1 MKTGRDPGNFAH
13 VCPSQSHGTFSG
25 CAQAVADAYMK
36 DRNEFVFQ
44 VCKSIDG
51 SYLENVSG
59 LADFRSR
66 AAEKMAEE
74 GDWDED
80 EF

>member
-1 MKTGRDPGNFAH
+1 MTCMSGFSYHSNIVP
-13 VCPSQSHGTFSG
+13 SG
-25 CAQAVADAYMK
+25 CAQAVAEAYKK
-36 DRNEFVFQ
+36 DRNELVYQ

-59 LADFRSR
+59 LADFRSL
-66 AAEKMAEE
+66 AAEKMAAD

-80 EF
+80 DFE

>member
-1 MKTGRDPGNFAH
+1 MVSFNI
-13 VCPSQSHGTFSG
+13 FSPLECTCFLSTG
-25 CAQAVADAYMK
+25 CAQSVAEAYKK
-36 DRNEFVFQ
+36 DRNGFVFE

-59 LADFRSR
+59 LAQFRSS
-66 AAEKMAEE
+66 AAEKLAAE

-80 EF
+80 DFE